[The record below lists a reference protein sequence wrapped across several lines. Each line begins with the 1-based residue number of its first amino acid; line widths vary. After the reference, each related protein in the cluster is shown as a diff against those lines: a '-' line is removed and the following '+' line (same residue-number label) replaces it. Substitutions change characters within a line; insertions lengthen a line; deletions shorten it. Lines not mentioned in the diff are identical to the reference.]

1 MSKNVTIEKGAVKVT
16 DEKNGKQEKDKKEQS
31 LKERFK
37 NKIRDYK
44 KKKEK
49 NEKDEQKEEKDNNK
63 VIIKSRAKF
72 TLVISALVFLIS
84 VIIKAGGLYVFKNEM
99 VLAAI
104 DIFGSLAENISGVIL
119 GLSLGNMYLDFFSYA
134 DYMKKRI
141 EEVIIEKDFLKTM
154 NDIEKEKIIS
164 GLESSLYFDGGEI
177 QSDSLYYNVKS
188 KIVPLKEYYEKSFT
202 HIDCVVKDGKIYKT
216 LYTTLVINLKE
227 DVTRYKLPFS
237 ITFNK
242 KDIGKRKKAY
252 NIKEIE
258 VNNEPIEILDEYLIC
273 EDSEELK
280 GQAVYSFVYPF
291 TLKKGKNTIYY
302 VSQSIVDINDNTYT
316 RSIAV
321 PCKNCVIEMYLQ
333 NDDYKLLGQGFAID
347 KEKILDIKYY
357 NNSCRIEFKDWIIPG
372 DGCIFVI
379 NPRK

>member
-1 MSKNVTIEKGAVKVT
+1 
-16 DEKNGKQEKDKKEQS
+16 
-31 LKERFK
+31 
-37 NKIRDYK
+37 
-44 KKKEK
+44 
-49 NEKDEQKEEKDNNK
+49 
-63 VIIKSRAKF
+63 
-72 TLVISALVFLIS
+72 
-84 VIIKAGGLYVFKNEM
+84 M